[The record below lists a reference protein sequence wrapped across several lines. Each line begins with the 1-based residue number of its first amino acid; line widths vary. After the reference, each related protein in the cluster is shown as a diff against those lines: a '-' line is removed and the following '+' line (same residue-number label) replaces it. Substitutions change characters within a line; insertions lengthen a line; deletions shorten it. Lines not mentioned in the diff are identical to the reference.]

1 MYIKNQILSCLKVK
15 FFNFLS
21 IFIIFLVLFN
31 TYLIPYFYKNFWFLF
46 VTLFISFLVIVL
58 VNISFKKYGN
68 NILLVKKSFNILVF
82 IICVFNLSFLILL
95 YSLNFIKEKRISFL
109 DDKNKKEI
117 LVVSTQIKGKVL
129 SLIDKTLVIPNA
141 KLTLIHKDTN
151 IVIDVLY
158 TNSKGEFEYKLDR
171 FLKEG
176 GNFELKIEHPDYKT
190 YTTDFK
196 VLPFSIKELEIFLQP
211 KKYGR

>member
-1 MYIKNQILSCLKVK
+1 M
-15 FFNFLS
+15 
-21 IFIIFLVLFN
+21 
-31 TYLIPYFYKNFWFLF
+31 
-46 VTLFISFLVIVL
+46 IVL

>member
-1 MYIKNQILSCLKVK
+1 MR

-31 TYLIPYFYKNFWFLF
+31 TYLIPYFYKNFWFL
-46 VTLFISFLVIVL
+46 VITLFISVSVIIL
-58 VNISFKKYGN
+58 VNLLKQKIFLYGN
-68 NILLVKKSFNILVF
+68 NLLLKTKLFNTMVF
-82 IICVFNLSFLILL
+82 IICLFNFSFSILG

-109 DDKNKKEI
+109 EDRDKKEI
-117 LVVSTQIKGKVL
+117 LVVPTQIRGKVL
-129 SLIDKTLVIPNA
+129 SLLDKTLVIPNA

-196 VLPFSIKELEIFLQP
+196 ILPFSIKELEIFLQP
-211 KKYGR
+211 KKYRG

>member
-1 MYIKNQILSCLKVK
+1 MIILVNLLKQK
-15 FFNFLS
+15 
-21 IFIIFLVLFN
+21 IFLYGNNLLLKTKLFN
-31 TYLIPYFYKNFWFLF
+31 TI
-46 VTLFISFLVIVL
+46 
-58 VNISFKKYGN
+58 
-68 NILLVKKSFNILVF
+68 VF
-82 IICVFNLSFLILL
+82 IICLFNFSFSILG

-109 DDKNKKEI
+109 EDRDKKEI
-117 LVVSTQIKGKVL
+117 LVVPTQIRGKVL
-129 SLIDKTLVIPNA
+129 SLLDKTLVIPNA

-196 VLPFSIKELEIFLQP
+196 ILPFSIKELEIFLQP
-211 KKYGR
+211 KKYRG